1 MPRWNGFGRSLVFA
15 VVAAAGVPVATTFGA
30 PLVGG
35 AASVKLYLLAVAGV
49 YVAGLGVER
58 SRRVAAATLAALAGL
73 VLACLPLG
81 LAGTALGA
89 AAIVAVGR
97 SGIAW
102 RQPGL
107 RGPAVEG
114 LLGGVGLGVAAFL
127 ATGGLLALCLAV
139 WGYFLVQSAYFLIGG
154 GAPRRD
160 APDRDPFERARA
172 RLERL
177 LEDEMGAPR

>member
-1 MPRWNGFGRSLVFA
+1 MLRWDGFGRSLGFA
-15 VVAAAGVPVATTFGA
+15 ALAALGVPVATTFGA
-30 PLVGG
+30 PLLG
-35 AASVKLYLLAVAGV
+35 SVTSAELYLVAVAGV
-49 YVAGLGVER
+49 YVAGLCPGR
-58 SRRVAAATLAALAGL
+58 SRRVAALAMATLAGL
-73 VLACLPLG
+73 VLAALPLG

-89 AAIVAVGR
+89 AGIVAVGR

-107 RGPAVEG
+107 RGPAIEA
-114 LLGGVGLGVAAFL
+114 LLGGAGLLVASVL

-154 GAPRRD
+154 RAPRRD
-160 APDRDPFERARA
+160 APARDPFEVARA

-177 LEDEMGAPR
+177 LEEDPDPSR